1 MNTDE
6 TTVRTGHFSELT
18 VEQLYG
24 ILRLRTDVFVVE
36 QHCPY
41 PELDGRD
48 TEATA
53 VHLWVS
59 DADGVAA
66 VARVLTEADGSRR
79 IGRVATRA
87 DRRGAG
93 LAGSLLTAAVE
104 LCSGS
109 EVVLS
114 AQAHLTTFYGEYG
127 FVVAGEEYLEDGIPH
142 RPMRRLRDRSLAAG
156 S

>member
-6 TTVRTGHFSELT
+6 ASVRSGHFSDLT

-48 TEATA
+48 TEPTA
-53 VHLWVS
+53 IHLWVPDVS
-59 DADGVAA
+59 GVAA
-66 VARVLTEADGSRR
+66 CARLLTEDGGSRR
-79 IGRVATRA
+79 IGRVATRT
-87 DRRGAG
+87 DRRGQG
-93 LAGSLLTAAVE
+93 LAGSLLTAALE
-104 LCSGS
+104 LCAGS

-114 AQAHLTTFYGEYG
+114 AQAHLTTFYGAYG
-127 FVVAGEEYLEDGIPH
+127 FAVAGAEYLEDGIPH
-142 RPMRRLRDRSLAAG
+142 RPMRRPAD
-156 S
+156 